1 MFAQHL
7 KICIQDPIGEPS
19 RPHSAILRKMVS
31 SFLDLDLMT
40 SISLSV
46 RNLWAN
52 CLGVGTSFLP
62 LSFNLTIICRAVNS
76 SMSPM
81 TFFDASNIVG
91 FLFFIIFHFLCAGCN
106 PSSQFQSR
114 FCPFCFN
121 HRSDTSFCTKYGF
134 SRCGGH

>member
-19 RPHSAILRKMVS
+19 RPHSTILRKMVS

-91 FLFFIIFHFLCAGCN
+91 FLFFKFSLPMCGVQSTLSISIPILSIRFQRQKRHFPL
-106 PSSQFQSR
+106 
-114 FCPFCFN
+114 
-121 HRSDTSFCTKYGF
+121 H
-134 SRCGGH
+134 